1 MQVAF
6 KGWKQAVCS
15 ERELLSGGERMAGQW
30 ENQQVAHRGWRG
42 LQGVGLRGLEELRL
56 SSLQAGSL
64 RKLGCADGPSRA
76 AGLIFEAA
84 CLGTGSRFSSG
95 ESSSFKV
102 QLKCHLLGKDSSGPR
117 HKINR
122 PPVLPWCLQDSLI
135 TSTRCVCLRVSP
147 SSRQDFSG
155 QVPCHTPV
163 SLCLGG
169 AVHTVGAQ

>member
-42 LQGVGLRGLEELRL
+42 LQGVGPRGLEELRL

-64 RKLGCADGPSRA
+64 QKLGCADGPSRA

-155 QVPCHTPV
+155 QV
-163 SLCLGG
+163 L
-169 AVHTVGAQ
+169 